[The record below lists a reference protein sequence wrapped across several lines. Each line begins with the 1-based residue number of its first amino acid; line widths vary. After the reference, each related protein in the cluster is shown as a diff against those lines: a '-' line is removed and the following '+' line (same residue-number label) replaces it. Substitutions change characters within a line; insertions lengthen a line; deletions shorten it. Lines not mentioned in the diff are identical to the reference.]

1 MVGDILKL
9 AYGFYVVL
17 ENLGYMLSV
26 SHRAKQKLCNCILCF
41 DVVVS
46 LYWCISSPN
55 ICLFYL
61 MFQKRL
67 NVYLFKHLFPSN
79 FRSASVNFFSPFFFI
94 NSIVLARRC
103 VCYKF
108 QTKLRFWVRCI
119 SYFDFVFNLED
130 CYPQFTHMHWKLL
143 TFWSMNQLH
152 FDQ

>member
-1 MVGDILKL
+1 MILKL

-41 DVVVS
+41 DVVVL
-46 LYWCISSPN
+46 LYWCISSPKH
-55 ICLFYL
+55 LFIL
-61 MFQKRL
+61 SVFQNRL

-79 FRSASVNFFSPFFFI
+79 FRSTSVNFFPPFSSSTLLSWPTDVYVI
-94 NSIVLARRC
+94 
-103 VCYKF
+103 KF
-108 QTKLRFWVRCI
+108 WTKLRFWVRCI
-119 SYFDFVFNLED
+119 SYIDFVFNLED